1 MQNSAPTLEQLFTE
15 IENLKSRVATLEGQR
30 HDDMT
35 FLYNSLEVIE
45 MTVDALRDKQ
55 LPALSQFQRDIID
68 RLGDADYTAPERLT
82 LAPRPA

>member
-1 MQNSAPTLEQLFTE
+1 MQKSTPTLESLFSE
-15 IENLKSRVATLEGQR
+15 IDNLKSRVATLESQR

-55 LPALSQFQRDIID
+55 LPALTQFQRDIVD

-82 LAPRPA
+82 LVPKPA